1 MAYMDTRWAAF
12 RVGALSWGVFGDKER
27 ERSYD
32 VDGVVSNLM
41 VALKLNIQKCYKS
54 RLCRIKV

>member
-41 VALKLNIQKCYKS
+41 VAL
-54 RLCRIKV
+54 